1 MSDEEREKLLAKIQK
16 LEKDL
21 KIARLMVEELAD
33 ENEMLWEY
41 MEELKQMEIAEYNEE
56 KARFYQEFMKKIKTV
71 GDAWCWSGGLNVEQ
85 VFQIGDLVILKQPKS
100 RKKTIRGKIF
110 INENH
115 DKLGVGIIVEKLEE
129 LLVFPPLTGE
139 IEYDTSIEEF
149 NDPSKSKYQ
158 SISTNISK
166 VYWMKIDK
174 MRWEYEED
182 LDIYRVEV

>member
-1 MSDEEREKLLAKIQK
+1 M
-16 LEKDL
+16 
-21 KIARLMVEELAD
+21 
-33 ENEMLWEY
+33 
-41 MEELKQMEIAEYNEE
+41 
-56 KARFYQEFMKKIKTV
+56 
-71 GDAWCWSGGLNVEQ
+71 EQ
-85 VFQIGDLVILKQPKS
+85 VFQIGDLVVLKQPKS

-149 NDPSKSKYQ
+149 SDPSKSKYQ